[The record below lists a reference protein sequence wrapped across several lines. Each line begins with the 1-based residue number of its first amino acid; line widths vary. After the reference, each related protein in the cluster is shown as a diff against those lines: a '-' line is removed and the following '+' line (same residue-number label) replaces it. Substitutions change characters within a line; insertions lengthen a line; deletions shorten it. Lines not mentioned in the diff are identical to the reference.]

1 MPLMSKRNKPFIIDE
16 NSGEG
21 LKPYLPFGV
30 RHESLASSALAAD
43 IVLRLGFW
51 ETEALFFLGLKRGR
65 ILQQV
70 PCQLRPPGNGLFR
83 PGLDH
88 AVG

>member
-30 RHESLASSALAAD
+30 RHESFS
-43 IVLRLGFW
+43 V
-51 ETEALFFLGLKRGR
+51 
-65 ILQQV
+65 
-70 PCQLRPPGNGLFR
+70 
-83 PGLDH
+83 
-88 AVG
+88 